1 MNLHDKPFDETTL
14 TKLQLFEDYAQAWLP
29 TFLMQS
35 HFKKI
40 HIFDFFAGTG
50 YDLQGKAGSPIR
62 IIDKIIEQRGLIFQ
76 KQTEII
82 FHINEYE
89 KSKFE
94 LLVDSCNKRLAEEI
108 GIERFVKLKF
118 YNEDFGVLFPEL
130 FSLIEKFPS
139 LVYLDQ
145 NGVKFLSSE
154 YFGKLE
160 KTKQTDFLYFAA
172 SSYITRFGELKEFQP
187 YLSFLDLNE
196 LKNSGYKQVHR
207 NLTNQLKRTLST
219 NSELKLYP
227 FTLKKN
233 TNIYGVIF
241 GATHFRA
248 VDKFLSLTWKYNGL
262 NGDANFDIDEE
273 YKNDQLDLF
282 EERKL
287 SKIDAFKQIVREKV
301 LSGEIKTN
309 MEMLIFAYENGHIG
323 KHADEVLK
331 ALKKEGK
338 INYQSNSPCVTYESA
353 FKNEKKVIYEK
364 VKNRMDRRN
373 MESNNGL

>member
-29 TFLMQS
+29 TFLMQPYLTEL
-35 HFKKI
+35 

-50 YDLQGKAGSPIR
+50 YDLDGKAGSPIR
-62 IIDKIIEQRGLIFQ
+62 IIEKIIEQRGPIFQ
-76 KQTEII
+76 KQTSII
-82 FHINEYE
+82 FHINEFD

-94 LLVDSCNKRLAEEI
+94 LLVASCNERLAQAN
-108 GIERFVKLKF
+108 GIDRFVKLNF
-118 YNEDFGVLFPEL
+118 YNEDFGVLFPKL
-130 FSLIEKFPS
+130 FSFIEKFPS

-145 NGVKFLSSE
+145 NGVKFLSSD

-172 SSYITRFGELKEFQP
+172 SSYITRFGELKEFQA

-196 LKNSGYKQVHR
+196 LKNSGLKKVHR
-207 NLTNQLKRTLST
+207 NLTDQLKRKISI
-219 NSELKLYP
+219 NSKLKLYP

-233 TNIYGVIF
+233 KNIYGVIF

-248 VDKFLSLTWKYNGL
+248 VDKFLSITWKYNGL

-273 YKNDQLDLF
+273 FKKDQLDLF
-282 EERKL
+282 EGRKL
-287 SKIDAFKQIVREKV
+287 SKIDAFKQIVCDKV

-309 MEMLIFAYENGHIG
+309 LELLIFVYENGHIG
-323 KHADEVLK
+323 KHADEVIR

-338 INYQSNSPCVTYESA
+338 IKYNSNSPCVTYESA
-353 FKNEKKVIYEK
+353 FNNNKKVLYEK
-364 VKNRMDRRN
+364 V
-373 MESNNGL
+373 

>member
-29 TFLMQS
+29 TFLMQT
-35 HFKKI
+35 HLTEI

-50 YDLQGKAGSPIR
+50 YDLEGKAGSPIR
-62 IIDKIIEQRGLIFQ
+62 IIEKIIEQRGLIFR
-76 KQTEII
+76 KQTDIV
-82 FHINEYE
+82 FHINEFD

-94 LLVDSCNKRLAEEI
+94 LLIESCNKRLAEES

-118 YNEDFGVLFPEL
+118 YNEDFGILFPKL

-145 NGVKFLSSE
+145 NGVKFLSTE

-196 LKNSGYKQVHR
+196 LKNSGHKKVHR
-207 NLTNQLKRTLST
+207 NLTNQLKRKVSKD
-219 NSELKLYP
+219 SKLKLYP

-248 VDKFLSLTWKYNGL
+248 VDKFLNLTWKYNGL

-273 YKNDQLDLF
+273 FKKDQLDLF
-282 EERKL
+282 EGRKL
-287 SKIDAFKQIVREKV
+287 TKIDIFKQSVRDKV
-301 LSGEIKTN
+301 LGGEIKTN
-309 MEMLIFAYENGHIG
+309 LELLIFVYENGHIG

-338 INYQSNSPCVTYESA
+338 IKYDSNSPCVTYDSA
-353 FKNEKKVIYEK
+353 FKNNIKVFYEK
-364 VKNRMDRRN
+364 V
-373 MESNNGL
+373 

>member
-14 TKLQLFEDYAQAWLP
+14 TKLQLFEDYAEAWLP
-29 TFLMQS
+29 TFLMQK
-35 HFKKI
+35 HLTEI

-50 YDLQGKAGSPIR
+50 YDLDGKAGSPIR
-62 IIDKIIEQRGLIFQ
+62 IIEKIIKQRGSIFQ
-76 KQTEII
+76 EQTTII
-82 FHINEYE
+82 FHINEFD
-89 KSKFE
+89 KFKFE
-94 LLVDSCNKRLAEEI
+94 LLVASCENRLAEES
-108 GIERFVKLKF
+108 GIERYLKLKF
-118 YNEDFGVLFPEL
+118 YNEDFEVLFPEL
-130 FSLIEKFPS
+130 FPLIEKFPS

-145 NGVKFLSSE
+145 NGVKFLSSD
-154 YFGKLE
+154 YFEKLE

-172 SSYITRFGELKEFQP
+172 SSYITRFGELKEFQA

-196 LKNSGYKQVHR
+196 LKNSGHKKVHR
-207 NLTNQLKRTLST
+207 NLTDQLKRKISKE
-219 NSELKLYP
+219 SELKLYP

-248 VDKFLSLTWKYNGL
+248 VDKFLGLTWKYNGL

-273 YKNDQLDLF
+273 FKNNQFDLF
-282 EERKL
+282 DGRKL
-287 SKIDAFKQIVREKV
+287 SKVDAFKQIVRDKV

-309 MEMLIFAYENGHIG
+309 LELLIFVYENGHIG

-331 ALKKEGK
+331 ALKKERK

-353 FKNEKKVIYEK
+353 IKNKKKVFYEK
-364 VKNRMDRRN
+364 V
-373 MESNNGL
+373 